1 MKDGDLDIRNF
12 PANRR
17 LGEG

>member
-17 LGEG
+17 LAEG